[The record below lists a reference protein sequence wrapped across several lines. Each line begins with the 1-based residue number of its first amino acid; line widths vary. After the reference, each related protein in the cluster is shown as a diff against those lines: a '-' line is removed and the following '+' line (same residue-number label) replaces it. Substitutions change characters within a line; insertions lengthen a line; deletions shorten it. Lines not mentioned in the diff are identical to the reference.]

1 VNNRGKPS
9 ITRKNPNWFTA
20 NKKEDWVMRQLH
32 AIIVLIMLP
41 FAISAQTADLQVSES
56 IVDYG
61 TIKEGPP
68 VIKKIVL
75 TNSGTQSLTIAN
87 AAAS

>member
-1 VNNRGKPS
+1 
-9 ITRKNPNWFTA
+9 
-20 NKKEDWVMRQLH
+20 MRQLSS
-32 AIIVLIMLP
+32 IIILIMLL
-41 FAISAQTADLQVSES
+41 FAISAQAANLQVSES

-68 VIKKIVL
+68 VIKKIIL
-75 TNSGTQSLTIAN
+75 TNSGAQSLTISN

>member
-1 VNNRGKPS
+1 
-9 ITRKNPNWFTA
+9 
-20 NKKEDWVMRQLH
+20 MRQLH
-32 AIIVLIMLP
+32 AIIVLIMLL
-41 FAISAQTADLQVSES
+41 FAVSTQAANLQVSES

-75 TNSGTQSLTIAN
+75 TNSGTQSLTISN